1 MAVEVWSDKTVSDM
15 EVWMKQI
22 YVIEFL
28 HVEKIARMDIHQR
41 LLNVYGDQTEDMSTV
56 RWDGGG
62 AFQQW

>member
-1 MAVEVWSDKTVSDM
+1 MTAGGQSDKMASDM
-15 EVWMKQI
+15 EVCMKQI